1 MLVRSTRK
9 YKKCC
14 GAPARSGTPGR
25 DTMGG
30 TALEQRVVRAAEAAL
45 AERRYVTAIDVF
57 VGVGW
62 LTRSRVDDWRKGRVN
77 CLERVVE
84 ANLSKLSTA
93 MKVFSRWAQRRGLQ
107 PSETVYV
114 ARTRGHR
121 RPLRFSVSGKHDIER
136 AYRTH
141 WVAPELCAAKREQR
155 AEPAEPSMPSRSR
168 VSTTVPS
175 GGRDCQTSP

>member
-1 MLVRSTRK
+1 M
-9 YKKCC
+9 
-14 GAPARSGTPGR
+14 A
-25 DTMGG
+25 G

-45 AERRYVTAIDVF
+45 AERKYVTAIDVF

-62 LTRSRVDDWRKGRVN
+62 LTQQRVDDWRKGRVSS
-77 CLERVVE
+77 LERVVE

-93 MKVFSRWAQRRGLQ
+93 MKHFRRWAQRRGLK

-121 RPLRFSVSGKHDIER
+121 RPLRFSVSGKPDIER

-141 WVAPELCAAKREQR
+141 WVSPELSAAKSERR
-155 AEPAEPSMPSRSR
+155 AQTAEPSMPSRSQ

-175 GGRDCQTSP
+175 GGRQCQTSP